1 MLTHLQNID
10 VSVMF
15 FFSAPLSLSY
25 PMKSSFFIFPRASAF
40 CTQRYPRAW
49 NNCTSLPND
58 AIIQK
63 RQKKKKKWTGLLC
76 RFKFRNRREEK
87 YNSRALRR
95 QSYSRVKGGEIEG
108 CLFFCVTCSEKLNA
122 SIVPPRIKP
131 FGTAVC
137 GQFVLCFWPIQ
148 KVVWKLKLP
157 DNVSLSVLLLL
168 QYLIMK
174 NNSLKACWI
183 IFPK

>member
-1 MLTHLQNID
+1 MYLWY
-10 VSVMF
+10 
-15 FFSAPLSLSY
+15 FSSLPLSLC
-25 PMKSSFFIFPRASAF
+25 PILWNLHFLSFPEHLHFAHR
-40 CTQRYPRAW
+40 
-49 NNCTSLPND
+49 D
-58 AIIQK
+58 IQGLEITVPVCQMMQLY
-63 RQKKKKKWTGLLC
+63 RSGKKKKKWTGLLC

-87 YNSRALRR
+87 DNSRALGR
-95 QSYSRVKGGEIEG
+95 QSYSHVKGGEIEG